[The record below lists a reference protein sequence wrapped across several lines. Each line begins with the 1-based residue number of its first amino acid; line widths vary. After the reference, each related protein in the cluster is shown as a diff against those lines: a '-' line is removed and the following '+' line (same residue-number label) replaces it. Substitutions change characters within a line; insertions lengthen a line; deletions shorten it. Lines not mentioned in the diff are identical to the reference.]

1 MKYDCLIIDDEL
13 EIASGVCEYFDL
25 FGVRAHYVLTSE
37 EALSFLRSNTVGLI
51 LLDVNLGQDSG
62 FTLCKTLRE
71 TLDIPILFVS
81 ARTSNEDMLLG
92 LGIGGDDYI
101 TKPYSL
107 SVLLAKVK
115 AILKRYSSEKEKS
128 KLQIDAATA
137 RIYLN
142 NAPLELKNME
152 YKLLKYLMDNKI
164 NRCSQDRIIQTDS
177 PFCAARHQSARARC
191 TARMS
196 VFRRGVRSQARQHV
210 LSMRAPRFGYRV
222 SGTRRGDRFP
232 HHGAEAWPTMSW
244 T

>member
-1 MKYDCLIIDDEL
+1 MNYDCLIIDDEL

-37 EALSFLRSNTVGLI
+37 EALSFLRTNTVGLI

-71 TLDIPILFVS
+71 TLDVPILFVS

-128 KLQIDAATA
+128 KLQVDAATA

-152 YKLLKYLMDNKI
+152 YKLLKYLMDNKGRVI
-164 NRCSQDRIIQTDS
+164 DKEELFNEVWGDNFVGDGTLNVHIRRLREKIEEDPNS
-177 PFCAARHQSARARC
+177 PTLIKTVWGVGYVYDGAA
-191 TARMS
+191 
-196 VFRRGVRSQARQHV
+196 V
-210 LSMRAPRFGYRV
+210 
-222 SGTRRGDRFP
+222 
-232 HHGAEAWPTMSW
+232 
-244 T
+244 